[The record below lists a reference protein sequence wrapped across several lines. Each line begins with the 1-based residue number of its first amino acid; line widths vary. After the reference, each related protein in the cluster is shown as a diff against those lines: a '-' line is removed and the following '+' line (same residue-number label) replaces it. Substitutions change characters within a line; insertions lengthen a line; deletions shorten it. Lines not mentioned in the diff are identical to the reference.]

1 MDDILQPLDDLI
13 RELATEITLIHR
25 WMAEAAGLNTTD
37 LMALYFIRNGEGAV
51 SPKQLSENLGLTSGA
66 TAILL
71 NRLEQRGLIAR
82 TPHPKDRRA
91 VLLSLGAQAALE
103 PFLNIR
109 KRVREAN
116 ANVFE
121 SLSPEE
127 ARIVRDFLAQT
138 LENSRKTLH
147 NLRTGAGRDTGSG
160 TP

>member
-1 MDDILQPLDDLI
+1 MDDILLPLEDLI
-13 RELATEITLIHR
+13 RELSTEITQIHR

-37 LMALYFIRNGEGAV
+37 LMALYFIRNGEGAAT
-51 SPKQLSENLGLTSGA
+51 PKLLAENLGLTSGA

-71 NRLEQRGLIAR
+71 NRLEERGLVER

-103 PFLNIR
+103 PFADIR

-127 ARIVRDFLAQT
+127 ARIVRDFLART
-138 LENSRKTLH
+138 LENSRKTLQ
-147 NLRTGAGRDTGSG
+147 NLRTAAAAGKES
-160 TP
+160 PKS